1 MKNVQIV
8 FNIQIPDHVSEQE
21 VSVRLK
27 QVINSLM
34 AREFGMGEGPK
45 ELTALSFDEQ
55 DGQIGHA

>member
-34 AREFGMGEGPK
+34 AREFGMGEGPR
-45 ELTALSFDEQ
+45 EFTALPFDEQ